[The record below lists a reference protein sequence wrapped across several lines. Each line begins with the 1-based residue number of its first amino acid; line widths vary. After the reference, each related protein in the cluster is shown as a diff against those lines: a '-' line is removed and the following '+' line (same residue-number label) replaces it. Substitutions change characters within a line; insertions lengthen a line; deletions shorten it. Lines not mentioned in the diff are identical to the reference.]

1 MDKPHDSPEAP
12 EPLSGAS
19 VTVSVSESPE
29 YGDDADTAELLPGR
43 PRQPRGFWTFE
54 FYRAFFDV
62 DTRQVLERIKASVL
76 PVPGKNFV
84 RYRLRNN
91 PDLPGLD
98 LCHTLSGPGC
108 VWRPSP
114 VRFRPVR
121 LRFGLPVPAPSPP
134 RARGRDFGVQLLGA
148 AALGGL
154 GGLRELLQP
163 PPDPQCLRIQPGPPG
178 ACSCSVGSA
187 CPVAPLGCPGCPPC
201 PCPRCHLLAPPE
213 ALGGSSGGAAHAAGP
228 GLPALF
234 LRAPL
239 VLPGIGGGPFGG
251 PALHHLPPLT
261 LRGLQDWGPPT
272 PNLAGLHG
280 PK

>member
-91 PDLPGLD
+91 PDLYGPVWICVTLCLALAVCGD
-98 LCHTLSGPGC
+98 LPQFGSA
-108 VWRPSP
+108 
-114 VRFRPVR
+114 
-121 LRFGLPVPAPSPP
+121 RFGSGSGFRYRP
-134 RARGRDFGVQLLGA
+134 RLHHG
-148 AALGGL
+148 
-154 GGLRELLQP
+154 
-163 PPDPQCLRIQPGPPG
+163 
-178 ACSCSVGSA
+178 SVGSA